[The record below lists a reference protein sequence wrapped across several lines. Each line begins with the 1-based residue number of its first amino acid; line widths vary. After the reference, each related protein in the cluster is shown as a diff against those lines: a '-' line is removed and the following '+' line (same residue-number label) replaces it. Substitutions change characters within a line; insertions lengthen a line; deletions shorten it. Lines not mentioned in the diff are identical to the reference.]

1 MIVADGLESGNINS
15 ISFWEVGVLRRWGF
29 HAVLS

>member
-1 MIVADGLESGNINS
+1 MIVADGLESGNIYS
-15 ISFWEVGVLRRWGF
+15 ISFSEVGVICRWSF